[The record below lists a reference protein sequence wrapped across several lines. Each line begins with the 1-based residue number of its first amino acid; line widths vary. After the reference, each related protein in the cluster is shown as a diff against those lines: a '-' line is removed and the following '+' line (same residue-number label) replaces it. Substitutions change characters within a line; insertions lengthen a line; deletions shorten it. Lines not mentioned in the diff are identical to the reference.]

1 MGVFVG
7 NLLSFLSHPENHYL
21 DVACLELGT
30 QLTVV
35 SVAQACLCQ
44 SRFSRQ
50 VQPSPEVFQQ
60 QQLIFLHNYLV
71 YL

>member
-1 MGVFVG
+1 MGVIVG

-35 SVAQACLCQ
+35 FVAQACLCQ

-50 VQPSPEVFQQ
+50 IQPSKVCQQ
-60 QQLIFLHNYLV
+60 QQINLFFAELFGL
-71 YL
+71 